1 MILITIP
8 AAVSAVY
15 VSVDS
20 IIENNLTSKVES
32 FVNAEVNSSTATAM
46 RVTIDPNNKKLRLD
60 LIGEVYTPEQIATM
74 KANMAAYGL
83 EDYSLEVVQDIR
95 TSLFNYFE
103 KENNAGILEGE
114 IVIV

>member
-1 MILITIP
+1 
-8 AAVSAVY
+8 
-15 VSVDS
+15 
-20 IIENNLTSKVES
+20 
-32 FVNAEVNSSTATAM
+32 
-46 RVTIDPNNKKLRLD
+46 
-60 LIGEVYTPEQIATM
+60 M

>member
-1 MILITIP
+1 MLISPLMNPIIAMGYSLATYDGLLLRNAALNFMIQ
-8 AAVSAVY
+8 
-15 VSVDS
+15 
-20 IIENNLTSKVES
+20 III
-32 FVNAEVNSSTATAM
+32 A
-46 RVTIDPNNKKLRLD
+46 